1 MGMNSLPLVS
11 VCMITY
17 NHAFFVKEAI
27 ESVLSQRTGFK
38 YELIISDDVSS
49 DNTREICESYQR
61 EYPEIIRLVFRE
73 QNLGICKNFYHT
85 LSLAQGEFV
94 AVCEGDDFW
103 IDSYKLQKQVDFF
116 STHSSAVMLYH
127 NAVIDSNGR
136 KSLSIPLNKGHH
148 VVSTEELLF
157 KWTIPTA
164 SIMFRRD
171 AFFMPTPF
179 KEFTNADYLLEI
191 LLNTKG
197 EIHYIPDV
205 MSVYRKH
212 VDSASDVLNKHQ
224 LTLYSGLVDL
234 LRYCES
240 FYPEAEKPLF
250 ENAIIRYG
258 NKVQSLEKN
267 MKYPFLKYLDWR
279 FYKRWIFKKLR
290 IRRI

>member
-1 MGMNSLPLVS
+1 
-11 VCMITY
+11 MITY
-17 NHAFFVKEAI
+17 NHASFVKEAI
-27 ESVLSQRTGFK
+27 ESVLSQKTQFK

-61 EYPEIIRLVFRE
+61 DYPEIIRLVFRE
-73 QNLGICKNFYHT
+73 RNLGICKNFFNT

-94 AVCEGDDFW
+94 AVCEGDDYW
-103 IDSYKLQKQVDFF
+103 TDSYKLQKQIDYF
-116 STHSSAVMLYH
+116 SLHSSAVMVYH

-136 KSLSIPLNKGHH
+136 KSLSIPLKKGKHILG
-148 VVSTEELLF
+148 TKELLF

-164 SIMFRRD
+164 SIMFKRD
-171 AFFMPTPF
+171 SFFLPTPF

-197 EIHYIPDV
+197 EIHYIPDI

-224 LTLYSGLVDL
+224 LSLYSGLVDL

-250 ENAIIRYG
+250 EAAIARYG
-258 NKVQSLEKN
+258 KMVQSIEKDK
-267 MKYPFLKYLDWR
+267 KYPFLKYLDWR
-279 FYKRWIFKKLR
+279 FYKRLIFGKFR
-290 IRRI
+290 IKRI